1 VVLHANIKPALMSL
15 QDTVLQIISKRASRL
30 HDIISCMN
38 FADLNVALYRCD
50 QEERE
55 ETFNKFGVYD
65 IPGYGP
71 LVYAGIQ
78 GNRNISSYI

>member
-1 VVLHANIKPALMSL
+1 VVLHANIKPALMNL
-15 QDTVLQIISKRASRL
+15 QDTVLQIISKKASKL

-38 FADLNVALYRCD
+38 FSDLNVALYRCD

-55 ETFNKFGVYD
+55 ETSNKFGVYD
-65 IPGYGP
+65 VPGYGS

-78 GNRNISSYI
+78 GNHDI